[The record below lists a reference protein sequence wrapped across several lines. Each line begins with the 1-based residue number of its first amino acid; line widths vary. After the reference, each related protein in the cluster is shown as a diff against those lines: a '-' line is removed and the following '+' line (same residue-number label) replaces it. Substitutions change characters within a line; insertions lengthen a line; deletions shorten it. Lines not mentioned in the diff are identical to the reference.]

1 LSVLRRRERYCER
14 GRNLTYRDGNQDI
27 EENTIGA
34 YNWTDQEA
42 QRKLDECA

>member
-1 LSVLRRRERYCER
+1 MREGE
-14 GRNLTYRDGNQDI
+14 TYRDENQDI
-27 EENTIGA
+27 EESTIGA